1 MTPQMALTGIV
12 DDGQFNKG
20 LLLMDFL
27 NKLNQVTQSQP
38 FQDALSQYAQSQ
50 TLPVVDDLTW
60 QVLAQDPQ
68 NFSRNFL
75 NNRQQGRDNSIQDRL
90 LAQDQ
95 QRKDALRQLARGI
108 KGANIQ
114 GVNPAAQPILDTF
127 AEYGTMTGDV
137 DPLLKVLQ
145 QQAEANAPSRPT
157 ALMQNYDFIRKL
169 MPNADPV
176 SVLPFASGTGL
187 SGGVNYDPTTG
198 EVTKPSKPLP
208 TTALKIQNDAIADL
222 ATAEGTQ
229 QNLDKFINQID
240 QGKLDFGL
248 ISNAINKARNNL
260 GMSTEESANLSSF
273 QSSLEKLRNDSLRLN
288 AGVQT
293 DGDAQRAWNELFQNI
308 NDPKLVRQ
316 RLEEI
321 KQINARGADLKRLQI
336 DTLRNEYGK
345 DPYDFSQVSSIA
357 PLNAK
362 APSAQSGTLTLDQF
376 LAE

>member
-1 MTPQMALTGIV
+1 
-12 DDGQFNKG
+12 
-20 LLLMDFL
+20 MDFL
-27 NKLNQVTQSQP
+27 NRLNQVTQSQP

-60 QVLAQDPQ
+60 QILAQDPQ

-75 NNRQQGRDNSIQDRL
+75 NNRQQERENTIQDRL

-114 GVNPAAQPILDTF
+114 GINPSAQPILDTF

-157 ALMQNYDFIRKL
+157 ALMQNYEFIRTL

-260 GMSTEESANLSSF
+260 GISTEESANLSSF

-308 NDPKLVRQ
+308 NDPDLVRQ

-345 DPYDFSQVSSIA
+345 DPYDFSQVSNIA
-357 PLNAK
+357 PLNAQV
-362 APSAQSGTLTLDQF
+362 PSAQSGTLTLDQF

>member
-1 MTPQMALTGIV
+1 MVEVSLV
-12 DDGQFNKG
+12 
-20 LLLMDFL
+20 DFL
-27 NKLNQVTQSQP
+27 SRLNQATQSQP

-50 TLPVVDDLTW
+50 ALPVVDDLTW

-75 NNRQQGRDNSIQDRL
+75 AQQQVGRENSIQDRL
-90 LAQDQ
+90 LAQEQ
-95 QRKDALRQLARGI
+95 QRKDALRKLASGI

-157 ALMQNYDFIRKL
+157 ALMQNYDFIRGL
-169 MPNADPV
+169 MPNANPV
-176 SVLPFASGTGL
+176 DVLPLATGTGL
-187 SGGVNYDPTTG
+187 SGGVTYDPTTG

-208 TTALKIQNDAIADL
+208 TTALKIQNEAIADL
-222 ATAEGTQ
+222 SVAEGTQ
-229 QNLDKFINQID
+229 QSLDKFINQID
-240 QGKLDFGL
+240 NGKLDFGL
-248 ISNAINKARNNL
+248 ISNAINKARNNV
-260 GMSTEESANLSSF
+260 GMSTEESVNLSSF
-273 QSSLEKLRNDSLRLN
+273 QSNLEKLRNDSLRLN

-293 DGDAQRAWNELFQNI
+293 DGDAQRAWNELIANL
-308 NDPKLVRQ
+308 NDPAVVKQ
-316 RLEEI
+316 RLQEI

-345 DPYDFSQVSSIA
+345 EPYDFSQVSNLPA
-357 PLNAK
+357 LGTNTAK
-362 APSAQSGTLTLDQF
+362 SGTLTLDQF